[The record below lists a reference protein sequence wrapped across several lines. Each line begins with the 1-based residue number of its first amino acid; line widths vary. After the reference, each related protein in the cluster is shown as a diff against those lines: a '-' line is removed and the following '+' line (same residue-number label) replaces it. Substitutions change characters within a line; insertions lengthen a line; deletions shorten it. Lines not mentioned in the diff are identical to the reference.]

1 MKSILKTGII
11 MPYSHL
17 FEKDKILCSCNHI
30 TIGEAVDFI
39 KEHNIVDVEQWME
52 SDIQHVGN
60 KCEACKEDGTE
71 NDGVTLAVIL
81 SQVKQGKL

>member
-1 MKSILKTGII
+1 

-17 FEKDKILCSCNHI
+17 FDAEKVLCSCNHI
-30 TIGEAVDFI
+30 TIGEAVEFLKANDI
-39 KEHNIVDVEQWME
+39 KTVEEWMA

-60 KCEACKEDGTE
+60 KCEACIEDGTE
-71 NDGVTLAVIL
+71 NDGVTLAVVL

>member
-1 MKSILKTGII
+1 

-17 FEKDKILCSCNHI
+17 FKKDKILCSSNHI
-30 TIGEAVDFI
+30 TIGEAVEFLKNHDI
-39 KEHNIVDVEQWME
+39 KNVEEWME
-52 SDIQHVGN
+52 SDILHVGD
-60 KCEACKEDGTE
+60 KCEACIEDGTE